1 MDWLRSY
8 NPCID
13 WLGYEVM
20 FDLVEPMAQS
30 AHVQTPS
37 MTVLGIPVCSTMQ
50 IELCSM
56 KTVEHTMMTTSNTA
70 FFALVKPLVTS
81 AKATLPYPKLLQQLD
96 ALYKEYVDV
105 FMLPNGMSPQREFD
119 FRIDL
124 VDEGAAPPPPRHYRL
139 SQVEQA
145 EVRKQVA
152 TLLEKGW
159 IQPSYSL
166 YRAPK
171 IFVHKKTSNLR
182 MCIDFCMLNH
192 QTKLDVFLIPRI
204 QDILD
209 QLGQA
214 TVFLSID
221 LANAYHWLRI
231 HEPHAHHMA
240 FLTPYGQ
247 YKYTVL
253 PFGLTNAPSAF

>member
-1 MDWLRSY
+1 MPPD
-8 NPCID
+8 
-13 WLGYEVM
+13 
-20 FDLVEPMAQS
+20 
-30 AHVQTPS
+30 
-37 MTVLGIPVCSTMQ
+37 
-50 IELCSM
+50 
-56 KTVEHTMMTTSNTA
+56 
-70 FFALVKPLVTS
+70 
-81 AKATLPYPKLLQQLD
+81 
-96 ALYKEYVDV
+96 
-105 FMLPNGMSPQREFD
+105 GMPPQREFD

-159 IQPSYSL
+159 IRPSCSPYGASI
-166 YRAPK
+166 
-171 IFVHKKTSNLR
+171 IFMHKKTGNLH
-182 MCIDFCMLNH
+182 MCINFCMLNH
-192 QTKLDVFLIPRI
+192 QTKLDVFPILRL

-209 QLGQA
+209 QLEEA
-214 TVFLSID
+214 TMFLSID
-221 LANAYHWLRI
+221 LANAYHQLRI
-231 HEPHAHHMA
+231 HEPHAHRTA